1 LNNVPRFF
9 AYATGTLLI
18 AAAIIVFSN
27 QFISYTGRDDTLGL
41 IALLAY
47 GLVYL
52 NLVFGVSRRF
62 IRKLQEGKSTNIQ
75 YVFAALSLLP
85 VLIWI
90 NVFDTG
96 LGDSI
101 LLFHIVMIFACL
113 LGGYFGHRSGLRQ
126 QEEFWNKVRDSY
138 DGEEL
143 PDELKRPHDNLNKN

>member
-1 LNNVPRFF
+1 MNNVPRFF
-9 AYATGTLLI
+9 AYTTGTLLI
-18 AAAIIVFSN
+18 AAAVIVFSN
-27 QFISYTGRDDTLGL
+27 QYISYAGRDDTMGL

-47 GLVYL
+47 GLVYM

-62 IRKLQEGKSTNIQ
+62 IRKLPEGQPTNIQ
-75 YVFAALSLLP
+75 YVFAALSFLP

-101 LLFHIVMIFACL
+101 LLFHIVIIFACS

-138 DGEEL
+138 AGEEL